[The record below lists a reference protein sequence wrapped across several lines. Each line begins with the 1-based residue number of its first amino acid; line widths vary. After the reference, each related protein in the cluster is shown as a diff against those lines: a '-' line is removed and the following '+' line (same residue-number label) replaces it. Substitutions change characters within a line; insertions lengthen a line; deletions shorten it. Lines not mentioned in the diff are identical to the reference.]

1 MEINAQP
8 KGLTR
13 LQKNGKDL
21 NEDRKGGA
29 RDPNGNIEMTNK
41 KKPCNPIL
49 IHTPVLDSVEGFKI
63 LIPMILWRPYTLNK

>member
-29 RDPNGNIEMTNK
+29 RDQNGNIEMTNK

-49 IHTPVLDSVEGFKI
+49 IHTPDQFWI
-63 LIPMILWRPYTLNK
+63 LLRILKS

>member
-21 NEDRKGGA
+21 NEDRKGEA
-29 RDPNGNIEMTNK
+29 QDQNGNIEMTNK
-41 KKPCNPIL
+41 KKPCNLSP
-49 IHTPVLDSVEGFKI
+49 P
-63 LIPMILWRPYTLNK
+63 RPQKRKNLGNLFRTSF